1 MPQFD
6 PASFAPQ
13 FVWLL
18 IAFALLY
25 FVVVGTTLP
34 RIGRIVEHR
43 DTTIKTDIATA
54 ESAKAEADNV
64 REARERALAEA
75 RGHAQKTVAD
85 AQARIQRDAEVRL
98 RAAHAATDERIE
110 NATVSLA
117 AQRDRAAQ
125 EISRIAAEAAALIVE
140 RVTGKAPTEKA
151 AAAAVVEGN
160 A

>member
-34 RIGRIVEHR
+34 RISRVVDNR
-43 DTTIKTDIATA
+43 DTMIRDDISTA
-54 ESAKAEADNV
+54 EAAKAEADRV
-64 REARERALAEA
+64 REAREQAMAQA
-75 RGHAQKTVAD
+75 RGHAQQTVAE
-85 AQARIQRDAEVRL
+85 AQARIQRSAEARL
-98 RAAHAATDERIE
+98 HEAQAAAEARIDE
-110 NATVSLA
+110 AMKDLA
-117 AQRDRAAQ
+117 AARARAGA
-125 EISRIAAEAAALIVE
+125 EISKVAAEAAALIVE
-140 RVTGKAPTEKA
+140 RVTGGRPDPVA
-151 AAAAVVEGN
+151 AAAAVEGN

>member
-18 IAFALLY
+18 IVFAFLY
-25 FVVVGTTLP
+25 FAIVGTTLP
-34 RIGRIVEHR
+34 RIGRAVENR
-43 DTTIKTDIATA
+43 ETVIRTDIATA
-54 ESAKAEADNV
+54 EAAKAEADNV
-64 REARERALAEA
+64 REARERRLAEA

-85 AQARIQRDAEVRL
+85 AQARIQRDVEARL
-98 RAAHAATDERIE
+98 HEAHAAADARIE
-110 NATVSLA
+110 SAMASLA
-117 AQRDRAAQ
+117 VSRERASG

-140 RVTGKAPTEKA
+140 RVTGKRPGDDA